1 MFKRITYEEWAMV
14 FVVISFILVTGV
26 FIASSIRVFLIPK
39 ATRERLASLPLDLS
53 DSDPS
58 NEPSITIPTQ
68 P

>member
-26 FIASSIRVFLIPK
+26 FILSSIRVFLIPK
-39 ATRERLASLPLDLS
+39 ATRERLASLPLEPA
-53 DSDPS
+53 DSPS
-58 NEPSITIPTQ
+58 THNPITTPSQ